1 MKIHKH
7 SYNHN
12 IDIELFYDTQYY
24 QCNTNISDVMTLLVN
39 IQELKWSGNE

>member
-12 IDIELFYDTQYY
+12 IDIEFFYNALYY